1 MFTVPDNWN
10 PPTNFGEEDKPPP
23 RDIQRDLKDNSPEQ
37 HFPTCFV
44 EEETPLDAT
53 TGTVTQSLNRSE
65 KTSRE
70 ATDSGHPTS
79 INKHWLEKPPF
90 TDSGHL
96 ALIFE
101 LRSLMDDQVFRL
113 ARIDQRLDMLFAAH
127 SKNLPQRQC
136 PTCAQPYVL
145 PAGWRQRGNEKRRTG
160 KAV

>member
-1 MFTVPDNWN
+1 V
-10 PPTNFGEEDKPPP
+10 EDKPPP
-23 RDIQRDLKDNSPEQ
+23 RDTQKDFKANSPEE

-44 EEETPLDAT
+44 EEETHLDAT

-70 ATDSGHPTS
+70 ETESGHPAS
-79 INKHWLEKPPF
+79 VDNHWLEQPPF

-101 LRSLMDDQVFRL
+101 LRSLMDDRVFHL
-113 ARIDQRLDMLFAAH
+113 ARIDQWLDMLFTAH

-145 PAGWRQRGNEKRRTG
+145 PAG
-160 KAV
+160 